1 MPTDTQRGLAGL
13 GMVTANVL
21 AVGAVLGSV
30 WLYFN
35 GETVKAIYWLLLS
48 VPIGRVA
55 NAFVLNDPEGDA
67 EYAKFILK
75 NQASTKK

>member
-13 GMVTANVL
+13 AWFTANVL
-21 AVGAVLGSV
+21 AIGAVIGSV

-35 GETVKAIYWLLLS
+35 GEILKAIYWLLLS
-48 VPIGRVA
+48 VPIGRLA

-67 EYAKFILK
+67 EYAAFLK
-75 NQASTKK
+75 SQQK